1 MTTSTAPS
9 AATTDD
15 LLAEVDRIRPI
26 LEEFAPVAEEQRY
39 LASEAY
45 QAMLDARLFDML
57 APRAYGGF
65 EFHPI
70 EAMKV
75 WEAVSRIDSAAA
87 WNLVMNQSIAT
98 MAAFLPDEGAQ
109 EIYGN
114 GPTTV
119 AGGFWPFGAGR
130 EVDGGWRVTAHVSF
144 ASGCDHAK
152 WFLVPAVQM
161 DGDEPRIDPDSGQ
174 PMVLGAMVPRD
185 EAEVIDTWH
194 TMGMRG
200 SGSSDVRV
208 SDVFVPSHRTFA
220 PGPLTEAATGLD
232 GPLFRM
238 FPFTVILGE
247 TIVSVGIAA
256 SAVDDLIDLVRDKTP
271 NYNATPLKEQQL
283 AQFEAGRAQAL
294 VHAARD
300 TLYRAADEAYDEAEA
315 SGQPLSWDAKIRL
328 QLAVSFAAETSAEA
342 VRLVHNVAGA
352 SGIRLEAPFERYF
365 RDVHVLTQHTSKAR
379 PRYAHAGKLMFGL
392 ENDWIWLSF

>member
-1 MTTSTAPS
+1 
-9 AATTDD
+9 
-15 LLAEVDRIRPI
+15 
-26 LEEFAPVAEEQRY
+26 
-39 LASEAY
+39 
-45 QAMLDARLFDML
+45 
-57 APRAYGGF
+57 
-65 EFHPI
+65 
-70 EAMKV
+70 
-75 WEAVSRIDSAAA
+75 
-87 WNLVMNQSIAT
+87 
-98 MAAFLPDEGAQ
+98 
-109 EIYGN
+109 
-114 GPTTV
+114 
-119 AGGFWPFGAGR
+119 
-130 EVDGGWRVTAHVSF
+130 
-144 ASGCDHAK
+144 
-152 WFLVPAVQM
+152 
-161 DGDEPRIDPDSGQ
+161 
-174 PMVLGAMVPRD
+174 
-185 EAEVIDTWH
+185 
-194 TMGMRG
+194 
-200 SGSSDVRV
+200 
-208 SDVFVPSHRTFA
+208 
-220 PGPLTEAATGLD
+220 
-232 GPLFRM
+232 M

-247 TIVSVGIAA
+247 TIASVGIAA

-392 ENDWIWLSF
+392 ENDWIWAQLLMPPVPESQVARARQVPACLRRERHVHRGVGVEEPPGAEGEAAAVDGRDREILGADDVAGANGVPDDDVLAFEHPASPR